1 MGDYWKDQLPKKHPW
16 VQPGYPSMPTY
27 PGGGGVPMPG
37 IDYPVQPTIT
47 LPPVETVKKEDF
59 EALRKE
65 VQELKELLKAAIKYD
80 KETGEPDCH
89 MDEKIELIKQVAKYV
104 GVDLKD
110 VFK

>member
-16 VQPGYPSMPTY
+16 VNPGYP
-27 PGGGGVPMPG
+27 GGPINPAVPMPG
-37 IDYPVQPTIT
+37 IDTPFTPTIT

-65 VQELKELLKAAIKYD
+65 VQELKKLLEAAIKYD

-89 MDEKIELIKQVAKYV
+89 MDEKIELIKKVA
-104 GVDLKD
+104 LNMTSR
-110 VFK
+110 

>member
-1 MGDYWKDQLPKKHPW
+1 MCAVSYMGDYWKDQFPKKHPW
-16 VQPGYPSMPTY
+16 VNPGYPMQPAA
-27 PGGGGVPMPG
+27 PMPG
-37 IDYPVQPTIT
+37 IDAPIPTIT

-65 VQELKELLKAAIKYD
+65 VMELKELLKAAIKYD